1 MVHEI
6 LQISSFRWLQ
16 IWWLQMT
23 SWQKVKVTSCI
34 LPQRNSNSVQKLIRY
49 SFKGVLLIH
58 EELPYLWIYIAFL
71 VRSLKQVNNTS
82 HEVSI
87 FCSTRFYHLLVLANF
102 SCEIKQ
108 INKYNNKLKNFSPW
122 IHYDDHIE
130 LHLEFQHWRK
140 FLGDDVLFLMILLTA
155 VALKR
160 YIERIYPLHLRYRN
174 TFCCYTLLMDV
185 FPLSPNQFDT
195 HPWDSLQ

>member
-1 MVHEI
+1 MLKEELVKN
-6 LQISSFRWLQ
+6 LQKAL
-16 IWWLQMT
+16 T

-34 LPQRNSNSVQKLIRY
+34 LPKRYSNSVEKLIRY
-49 SFKGVLLIH
+49 SFIHKDFLLIH
-58 EELPYLWIYIAFL
+58 EELSHLWIYIAFL
-71 VRSLKQVNNTS
+71 VHSLKQMNGTS

-87 FCSTRFYHLLVLANF
+87 FCSTHFYHLLVLANF
-102 SCEIKQ
+102 PCEIKE
-108 INKYNNKLKNFSPW
+108 INKYNNKLKNFYPW
-122 IHYDDHIE
+122 IHYHDHIE

-160 YIERIYPLHLRYRN
+160 YIERIHPLHLRYRN
-174 TFCCYTLLMDV
+174 MFCCYTLLMDV
-185 FPLSPNQFDT
+185 FPRSPNQSDT